1 MLDAFSRTELLL
13 GREAME
19 KLAAA
24 KVAIFGIGGVGSY
37 AAEGLARA
45 GVGSLVLVDDDS
57 VCLTNINRQI
67 IALRSTVGKPKVEVM
82 KARILDINPEAKVEI
97 FQEYCGPESAPRLL
111 GQDIPGGRGISY
123 IVDAI
128 DTVSAKLDL
137 IERAAAMGV
146 PIISCMGAG
155 NKLDPTRLEV
165 ADIYQTS
172 VCPLARVMRTELR
185 KRGIAALEVVYSR
198 ENPIKVVESE
208 NPCRTGCVCPKKDR
222 TCLGRRSVPGSVSFV
237 PSVAGLIIASRV
249 VRALVGGMVAGA

>member
-1 MLDAFSRTELLL
+1 MPDAFSRTELLL

-45 GVGSLVLVDDDS
+45 GVGSFILVDDDS
-57 VCLTNINRQI
+57 VSETNLNRQI
-67 IALRSTVGKPKVEVM
+67 IALRSTLGKPKVEVM

-97 FQEYCGPESAPRLL
+97 FQECCSPESAPRLL
-111 GQDIPGGRGISY
+111 GQDLPSGPSGLGISY

-137 IERAAAMGV
+137 IERAAAMGI
-146 PIISCMGAG
+146 PIISSMGAG
-155 NKLDPTRLEV
+155 NKLDPTRLEI
-165 ADIYQTS
+165 ADIYETS
-172 VCPLARVMRTELR
+172 VCPLARVMRAELR

-198 ENPIKVVESE
+198 EPPVKANAADPSE
-208 NPCRTGCVCPKKDR
+208 GDGAGSLHRK
-222 TCLGRRSVPGSVSFV
+222 RSVPGSVSFV
-237 PSVAGLIIASRV
+237 PSAAGLIIASRV
-249 VRALVGGMVAGA
+249 VRKLAGV

>member
-24 KVAIFGIGGVGSY
+24 KVAIFGIGGVGAY
-37 AAEGLARA
+37 AAEGLARS
-45 GVGSLVLVDDDS
+45 GVGSFILVDDDS
-57 VCLTNINRQI
+57 ICLTNINRQI

-97 FQEYCGPESAPRLL
+97 FQECCGPESAPRLL
-111 GQDIPGGRGISY
+111 GQNLAGCAGVPGGLGISY

-137 IERAAAMGV
+137 IERAAAMGI
-146 PIISCMGAG
+146 PIISSMGAG

-165 ADIYQTS
+165 ADIYETS

-185 KRGIAALEVVYSR
+185 KRGIASLEVVYSR
-198 ENPIKVVESE
+198 EPPVKANAAEPPEGEGAGSLHRK
-208 NPCRTGCVCPKKDR
+208 
-222 TCLGRRSVPGSVSFV
+222 RSVPGSVSFV

-249 VRALVGGMVAGA
+249 VRNLVGGTADGA